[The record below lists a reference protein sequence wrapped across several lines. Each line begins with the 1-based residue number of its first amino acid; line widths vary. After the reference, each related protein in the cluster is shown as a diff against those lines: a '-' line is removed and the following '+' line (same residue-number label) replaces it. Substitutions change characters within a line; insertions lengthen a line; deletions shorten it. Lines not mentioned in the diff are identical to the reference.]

1 MGAHVE
7 PVNNRN
13 GAFSAWA
20 PRASAG
26 AGAAAAADEMAIR
39 EASIGSGIN
48 KNSSISSN
56 SNSISIRDSSSEDV
70 GIARR
75 KFSYEARGILAMARW
90 AAFAK
95 EQACVCPVGSDRGN
109 HRQDQAALTMTLAT
123 LGLREGDDC
132 KIFFFEY

>member
-7 PVNNRN
+7 PVNNCN

-20 PRASAG
+20 PRTSAG

-56 SNSISIRDSSSEDV
+56 SYSIGSSISDSSSEDV

-75 KFSYEARGILAMARW
+75 KFSYEARGILAMTRW
-90 AAFAK
+90 AACANVK
-95 EQACVCPVGSDRGN
+95 ACICPVGSDRSN

-123 LGLREGDDC
+123 LGLR
-132 KIFFFEY
+132 